1 MAFTSFDRM
10 LYEEGKRRGYND
22 IQLATA
28 IGNRRAESGGNPLSA
43 VGDRNLG
50 PGQEAFGGFQWRL
63 DRQQRLRQSGD
74 VNDPMTQV
82 KFFFDEL
89 EGPESKAGGMLRGA
103 QDEQSAQAAMQQYL
117 RYKDAPGVTDKRRQ
131 LAQEAY
137 QMITGGQLPAMSPQA
152 MAGPGIMNQQAQPQD
167 ASYKESLLQGGP
179 LALFGQG
186 QQGYNWGDALLGV
199 AASLSAPYSPQQA
212 AVYAQMMSKPSR
224 DNDRYSVTLDPK
236 SGNMFKVDRQTGQVS
251 TQQYTTPEGKPLS
264 ASAQKSFEGNDK
276 IILERMAQIQEGNE
290 LRDLIRQGTLDPS
303 VIARTE
309 GEINNLMNKGTPQA
323 LAQARLSRFLMKNQ
337 NALLMDANGVQTEG
351 DAQRALKQIL
361 GGTSQFSTDQV
372 YQALGDTLKSF
383 GPDIENRSRNTL
395 RIIEQYK
402 GFDPN
407 GEVKQEWGTRLQ
419 SVKELLRKE
428 DELHNNWWSKRQAGG
443 AGAPGQSGPRDL
455 SKYDKR

>member
-1 MAFTSFDRM
+1 MS
-10 LYEEGKRRGYND
+10 
-22 IQLATA
+22 
-28 IGNRRAESGGNPLSA
+28 
-43 VGDRNLG
+43 
-50 PGQEAFGGFQWRL
+50 
-63 DRQQRLRQSGD
+63 QQ
-74 VNDPMTQV
+74 
-82 KFFFDEL
+82 
-89 EGPESKAGGMLRGA
+89 
-103 QDEQSAQAAMQQYL
+103 
-117 RYKDAPGVTDKRRQ
+117 
-131 LAQEAY
+131 
-137 QMITGGQLPAMSPQA
+137 PQ
-152 MAGPGIMNQQAQPQD
+152 QPQD
-167 ASYKESLLQGGP
+167 AGFKDSLLQGGP

-251 TQQYTTPEGKPLS
+251 TTQYTTPEGKPLS
-264 ASAQKSFEGNDK
+264 ATAQKSFENNDK
-276 IILERMAQIQEGNE
+276 IIMERMQQIQEGNE
-290 LRDLIRQGTLDPS
+290 LRELIRQGTLDPS
-303 VIARTE
+303 VVARTE
-309 GEINNLMNKGTPQA
+309 SEINNLMNKGTPQA

-361 GGTSQFSTDQV
+361 GGTSQFSSDQV

-428 DELHNNWWSKRQAGG
+428 DELHNNWWSTRGSSGARPAPSGG
-443 AGAPGQSGPRDL
+443 STRPPL
-455 SKYDKR
+455 SSFAR